1 MLTFA
6 LIMAFAFSGCSLIT
20 IYNQYDRDSSVEDSS
35 MEDSSVEDSSSEEA
49 PPQDSSD
56 WDGWTDFY

>member
-1 MLTFA
+1 MLTVA

-35 MEDSSVEDSSSEEA
+35 MEDSSSEEA
-49 PPQDSSD
+49 PPEDSSD